1 MSDVPKTPTEKQ
13 YASCLA
19 RFAQWG
25 GHLPTSKSQ
34 IVEFFLDVGAIER
47 VNRKKVASL
56 RVYRAAF
63 SDWHERHWDEDPAS
77 HKDIKRC
84 LSDLAKQERSQR
96 IYQHKSRDLT
106 VEEGARFI
114 ALLTVKYGSKVAI
127 RNRALACIA
136 YVTGYRAGMLG
147 DLQFDWLR
155 NIHIEE
161 ADIIIDRDPFK
172 TGKRVRSVIPFTG
185 ELFCPASWLRQHLQV
200 NNIAQGFIFRETSAL
215 GKVAPGKAPFHRNS
229 VNIILKNLIKEA
241 KIEGGK
247 LTAHTFRKT
256 MATLGVMNNVSS
268 VEIAAQG
275 GWMDVNTVN
284 NHYVSD
290 AISMLGRAP
299 LALVQATKIA
309 ARKIE
314 LFDDNNSKNSFIINE
329 PQK

>member
-1 MSDVPKTPTEKQ
+1 MNNPPKTATEKQ

-19 RFAQWG
+19 QFAKWG
-25 GHLPTSKSQ
+25 GHLPASKSQ
-34 IVEFFLDVGAIER
+34 IVDFFQDVGAIER

-56 RVYRAAF
+56 RVYRAAL
-63 SDWHERHWDEDPAS
+63 SDWHERHWDEDPAC

-84 LSDLAKQERSQR
+84 LADLVRQERNQR
-96 IYQHKSRDLT
+96 IFEHKSRDLT

-185 ELFCPASWLRQHLQV
+185 ELFCPASWLRQHLQT
-200 NNIAQGFIFRETSAL
+200 NNITQGYIFNETSAL
-215 GKVAPGKAPFHRNS
+215 GKAAAGSTPFHRNS
-229 VNIILKNLIKEA
+229 VNIILKNLMKEA

-275 GWMDVNTVN
+275 GWMDVSTVN

-299 LALVQATKIA
+299 QALVQATKIA

-314 LFDDNNSKNSFIINE
+314 LFEGNNTADSLILKE
-329 PQK
+329 P

>member
-1 MSDVPKTPTEKQ
+1 MNNAVISATEKQ

-19 RFAQWG
+19 LYARWG
-25 GHLPTSKSQ
+25 GQLPTSKGQ
-34 IVEFFLDVGAIER
+34 IIAFFQDVAAIQR
-47 VNRKKVASL
+47 VDRKKVASL
-56 RVYRAAF
+56 RVYRAAL

-84 LSDLAKQERSQR
+84 LSDLARQERGQR
-96 IYQHKSRDLT
+96 IFQDKSRDLT

-136 YVTGYRAGMLG
+136 YLTGYRAGMLG
-147 DLQFDWLR
+147 DLQYDWLR
-155 NIHIEE
+155 NVQLEG

-185 ELFCPASWLRQHLQV
+185 ELFCPASWLRQHLQT
-200 NNIAQGFIFRETSAL
+200 NQITQGFIFRETSAL
-215 GKVAPGKAPFHRNS
+215 GKMAAGKAPFHRNS
-229 VNIILKNLIKEA
+229 VNIILKSLMQEA

-275 GWMDVNTVN
+275 GWMDVSTVN
-284 NHYVSD
+284 NHYVND

-299 LALVQATKIA
+299 LALVQATNVA

-314 LFDDNNSKNSFIINE
+314 RFADDERVAIDNHHE
-329 PQK
+329 